1 MNKNFIFI
9 VIGQIIS
16 LFGNSI
22 LRFTLPLYLLRI
34 TESISLFGIVSA
46 ISFIPLII
54 MSLIG
59 GVIADRKNKRNIM
72 VFLDFFTAFI
82 IFIYTII
89 YNHISLIPC
98 LIITLI
104 ILYGIQGTYQPTVQS
119 SIPLIVSKDKIMQG
133 NSIIN
138 LVNSLANFS
147 GPIIGGILFGIY
159 GINPIL
165 IVSII
170 CFLFSAILELF
181 IIIPFKKSTYSE
193 KTFSILKKDLSL
205 SFNFMIKEKPILW
218 KSILIISLFN
228 LFMSSMLIVGIPSI
242 FIKTLKLS
250 DNLYGITQGI
260 LGIGSIFGGIVTG
273 ILNTKLNIKKSYY
286 LLLGATIS
294 IFPMIITLIISK
306 SIIINYIIISIMGFS
321 IMTFATMFSIQMITF
336 VQIQTPTE
344 ISGKVISCLLGLSL
358 CAMPI
363 GQALYGIL
371 FQNWISTPWIVL
383 IISLL
388 SSLIISFFSKS
399 TFQNL

>member
-34 TESISLFGIVSA
+34 TGSISLFGIVSA

-388 SSLIISFFSKS
+388 SSLIISFFSKF

>member
-34 TESISLFGIVSA
+34 TGSISLFGIVSA

-181 IIIPFKKSTYSE
+181 IIIPFKKITYSE
-193 KTFSILKKDLSL
+193 KIFSILKKDLSL

-260 LGIGSIFGGIVTG
+260 LGIGSIFGGIITG

>member
-388 SSLIISFFSKS
+388 SSLIISFFFKF

>member
-193 KTFSILKKDLSL
+193 KIFSILKKDLSL

-388 SSLIISFFSKS
+388 SSLIISFFSKF

>member
-104 ILYGIQGTYQPTVQS
+104 ILYGIQGTYHPTVQS

-388 SSLIISFFSKS
+388 SSLIISFFSKF